1 VIFVPLAIQILHL
14 VITPTAMPT
23 EHSYLLSNYLL
34 CTALEAETS
43 HRYGKGHPLPYTSGF
58 HRGPTVGVTQFRL
71 KIALNDCALAI
82 EHIQYEHIHSISKSE
97 DLVGSKPA
105 SRSGGNV
112 PELDKFV
119 AKQYEFCPA
128 ALTSLASLC

>member
-1 VIFVPLAIQILHL
+1 MLEKSSNCNFLPSSKTLAIFVPLAIQILHL

-43 HRYGKGHPLPYTSGF
+43 HRY
-58 HRGPTVGVTQFRL
+58 GVTQFRL

>member
-1 VIFVPLAIQILHL
+1 
-14 VITPTAMPT
+14 MPT

-43 HRYGKGHPLPYTSGF
+43 HRY
-58 HRGPTVGVTQFRL
+58 GVTQFRL